1 MKFSNFSIGVQRR
14 IRGLRS
20 SSLPQF
26 VKQTSVNSLA
36 TQCLPIRHCRWL
48 HLCIKKRP
56 YATKLAP
63 LHVCKDEEQNEFTD
77 ASFFKTLRDAYWK
90 QRTWSEKLLFRLRK
104 IEFVE
109 V

>member
-1 MKFSNFSIGVQRR
+1 M
-14 IRGLRS
+14 
-20 SSLPQF
+20 
-26 VKQTSVNSLA
+26 
-36 TQCLPIRHCRWL
+36 
-48 HLCIKKRP
+48 
-56 YATKLAP
+56 
-63 LHVCKDEEQNEFTD
+63 CKDEEQNEFTD